1 MVPRV
6 KSAKN
11 LLTLIKIASSVITNH
26 FFFSVDSHLIS
37 LLKVWESK
45 LPAIINDKISSNF
58 ARLKYSREVWYGWS
72 SFY

>member
-26 FFFSVDSHLIS
+26 FFFSVDRKKLNLPANLLIS
-37 LLKVWESK
+37 LLEVRESK
-45 LPAIINDKISSNF
+45 LSAIINDKTSSNF
-58 ARLKYSREVWYGWS
+58 ARLQYSQ
-72 SFY
+72 